1 MKNLVIKIDV
11 IAKAANLLVVI
22 KVALENHQ
30 DNQSLKISKG
40 NNKTKLLKTQKFKK
54 KFKIRIIYDN
64 LV

>member
-1 MKNLVIKIDV
+1 M
-11 IAKAANLLVVI
+11 IAKAANLLVVE

-54 KFKIRIIYDN
+54 KFKILII
-64 LV
+64 

>member
-1 MKNLVIKIDV
+1 MIKIDV
-11 IAKAANLLVVI
+11 RAKAANLLVVE

-54 KFKIRIIYDN
+54 KFKIPTIYDN